1 MIKYNLMVML
11 SSNCTRR
18 RLEVWSP
25 VTEDG
30 TVVLVFRTVLNER
43 TWIYW
48 KVSET
53 CFLVANSFNSW

>member
-1 MIKYNLMVML
+1 MFKHNLMVML
-11 SSNCTRR
+11 SSNYTRR
-18 RLEVWSP
+18 RLEVWNP

-30 TVVLVFRTVLNER
+30 AVVLVFGTKVLNER

-53 CFLVANSFNSW
+53 CFLVANPFIS